1 MIIIKS
7 GLEIVKHRL
16 NFRHYLVSKESTF
29 GTCFKKFVVQL
40 HRLFHLSFFV
50 LFFFCAQIKFFKFM
64 NSLFTKVA
72 QCSNYTHL

>member
-7 GLEIVKHRL
+7 GFEIVKHRL
-16 NFRHYLVSKESTF
+16 NFRYYLVSKESTF
-29 GTCFKKFVVQL
+29 GTYFKKFVVQL

-50 LFFFCAQIKFFKFM
+50 FFCAQIKFFKFM